1 MPAAFRSESAI
12 GRAPEEL
19 ELGERLAWTG
29 KWIALEVYTPATLPL
44 RRIQAI
50 GDSVAEC
57 IRQLETQSLDPE
69 RFEFS
74 VLQKP
79 Y

>member
-1 MPAAFRSESAI
+1 MKAASPSEAAV

-19 ELGERLAWTG
+19 ELGQRLALAG

-44 RRIQAI
+44 RRIQAV
-50 GDSVAEC
+50 GDSVADC